1 MISKKNINVL
11 VVSKDEHL
19 RGSIEM
25 YLYSRGFEVTAVAT
39 FEAALEHMVRQHTNM
54 IISEHGRSSVEA
66 LKFFS
71 EIEKSATASYAYRI
85 ILCNP
90 SAPKNECD
98 GLEHYADLCIQ
109 MPLTKEAVD
118 QFLLHVT
125 KLWEKKAKT

>member
-1 MISKKNINVL
+1 MVSKQKINVL

-19 RGSIEM
+19 WGSIEL
-25 YLYSRGFEVTAVAT
+25 YLNSKGFEVITATT
-39 FEAALEHMVRQHTNM
+39 FEAALEHVGRHHINM

-71 EIEKSATASYAYRI
+71 EIKKYRTASLAYKI

-90 SAPKNECD
+90 SAPQNECD
-98 GLEHYADLCIQ
+98 GLEHHADLCIQ
-109 MPLTKEAVD
+109 MPLTKESVD

-125 KLWEKKAKT
+125 KLWEKKATT